1 VSARK
6 DPRKAVCERYLGRE
20 DYINSIREVA
30 RKLVSQKYL
39 LEEDI
44 ETCVDIAAARYD
56 AVAQTEEAEID
67 LSERLTV
74 EAN

>member
-1 VSARK
+1 
-6 DPRKAVCERYLGRE
+6 
-20 DYINSIREVA
+20 
-30 RKLVSQKYL
+30 LVSQKYL

-67 LSERLTV
+67 HLTRLTV
-74 EAN
+74 EGN

>member
-1 VSARK
+1 M
-6 DPRKAVCERYLGRE
+6 
-20 DYINSIREVA
+20 NSIREVA

-44 ETCVDIAAARYD
+44 ETCVDIAAARFD

-67 LSERLTV
+67 LAERLTV
-74 EAN
+74 EGN